1 MKNKPKDKKAPLSF
15 WPLSLDEAL
24 SGAFQVKVAKKP
36 PKRRKPKRKK

>member
-1 MKNKPKDKKAPLSF
+1 MKKKQKAKTPLSF

-24 SGAFQVKVAKKP
+24 AGAFQVKVAKKP